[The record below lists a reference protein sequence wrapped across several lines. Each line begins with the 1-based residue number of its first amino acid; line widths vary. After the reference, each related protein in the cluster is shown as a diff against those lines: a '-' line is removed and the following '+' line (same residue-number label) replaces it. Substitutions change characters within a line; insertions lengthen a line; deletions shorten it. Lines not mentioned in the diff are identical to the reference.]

1 MTQPDDRTT
10 PGGWT
15 PDDGAT
21 VHLGRPH
28 APDEPTTRLDVAG
41 TTVRLG
47 GDEATVRMAPDAA
60 TTRFVPAPAPG
71 PEGQPTVHLSA
82 APPSARRPSAEPTT
96 DLRAGG
102 WTAYDGEP
110 TVHQGEATVRLRAP
124 EPVDERTVH
133 LAEAAPAWEPTTAA
147 PTWGSTTAGP
157 AWEPTTA
164 APTDWEPTATGPVGE
179 APRATATGPGTVFGG
194 PTGRPVAQGGARTP
208 GTPPPPTGGELRFGP
223 GVPAAPPSAPAW
235 PSLAP
240 PPRRRPL
247 WRRATSVLSTLLTV
261 VLVAVVGLYL
271 WQQLRPLEID
281 GVTVAVPEPAGD
293 RCDVTVDVVATVST
307 NGRAGEIR
315 YQWLRSGSAP
325 GAVLTERVG
334 RGQRTVDLTLR
345 WSFSGV
351 GRTTETATVNI
362 TAPSPAQAR
371 TAVSYACRR

>member
-21 VHLGRPH
+21 VHLGRPP
-28 APDEPTTRLDVAG
+28 APDEPTTDLDAAG
-41 TTVRLG
+41 ATVRLG
-47 GDEATVRMAPDAA
+47 GDEATARLTPDAA
-60 TTRFVPAPAPG
+60 TTRFVPAPG
-71 PEGQPTVHLSA
+71 PEGQPTLHLSA
-82 APPSARRPSAEPTT
+82 APPAARRPPEEPTT

-102 WTAYDGEP
+102 WTAYDGEA
-110 TVHQGEATVRLRAP
+110 TVHQGEATVHLRAP
-124 EPVDERTVH
+124 EPADERTVH
-133 LAEAAPAWEPTTAA
+133 LAAAPTWETTTAAAPTWEPTTAA
-147 PTWGSTTAGP
+147 ATWSSTPAAPGGESTA
-157 AWEPTTA
+157 TA
-164 APTDWEPTATGPVGE
+164 AGEGTA
-179 APRATATGPGTVFGG
+179 ATGPGTVFGG
-194 PTGRPVAQGGARTP
+194 RTGRPASRGGARTP
-208 GTPPPPTGGELRFGP
+208 DTRPSPTGGEVRFGP

-235 PSLAP
+235 PSPAP

-247 WRRATSVLSTLLTV
+247 WRRVTSVLSALLTL

-271 WQQLRPLEID
+271 WQQFRPLEIN

-293 RCDVTVDVVATVST
+293 RCDVTVDVVATVTT

-345 WSFSGV
+345 WSFAGV

-362 TAPSPAQAR
+362 TEPAPAQAR
-371 TAVSYACRR
+371 TEVSYACRR